1 MSLFPCHYCKTHP
14 CECTEDT
21 VTLTKRGTV
30 GSSQSS
36 GMDRQSNASE
46 APLEDRS
53 LRESPQN
60 GPIHFPLVQTTNQNA
75 NVEEEIARV
84 TKEINPNNVEE
95 AINRVTKELIPNN
108 TKLSQS
114 YLSPATLGA
123 SPKQLYIKFLQDL
136 YFVYGAL
143 EEELVKESGKTI
155 PWDKLLFKDELFRTD
170 AIGKD
175 LAFFCGPEWKSLLTP
190 SRATNSYTSR
200 IKEIGKTDP
209 DLLLAHHSIRYMG
222 DLQACDALK
231 KRIQRFFN
239 LDGDAG
245 VEFHTFKLINDK
257 QAFVKSYYAT
267 IQGFGVEPDLK
278 KRLMEETRTAYQ
290 LNLNIYWELT
300 HAGDGDDGNS
310 NSAKNIL
317 LSLAFL
323 VVLFLAVGVFI
334 WHHKKAPEPIPIQQG
349 CKILKAPDSQWE
361 YIMNM
366 LKELNCNIRSK
377 LGY

>member
-1 MSLFPCHYCKTHP
+1 MSLFPCHYCQTHP

-36 GMDRQSNASE
+36 GMDRQSNASA

-60 GPIHFPLVQTTNQNA
+60 GPTHFSLDATNRNA
-75 NVEEEIARV
+75 NLEEEIA
-84 TKEINPNNVEE
+84 
-95 AINRVTKELIPNN
+95 RVTKELIPNN

-114 YLSPATLGA
+114 YLSPATLTA

-170 AIGKD
+170 AIGRD
-175 LAFFCGPEWKSLLTP
+175 LAFFCGPEWKSSLSP

-200 IKEIGKTDP
+200 IKEISKTDP

-231 KRIQRFFN
+231 RRIQRFFN

-267 IQGFGVEPDLK
+267 IQGFGIEPDLK

-323 VVLFLAVGVFI
+323 VIIFLAVGVLI
-334 WHHKKAPEPIPIQQG
+334 RYYTRPAPVPIQQG
-349 CKILKAPDSQWE
+349 CKIQKAPDSQLE
-361 YIMNM
+361 NIINI
-366 LKELNCNIRSK
+366 LKEISCNIRSK